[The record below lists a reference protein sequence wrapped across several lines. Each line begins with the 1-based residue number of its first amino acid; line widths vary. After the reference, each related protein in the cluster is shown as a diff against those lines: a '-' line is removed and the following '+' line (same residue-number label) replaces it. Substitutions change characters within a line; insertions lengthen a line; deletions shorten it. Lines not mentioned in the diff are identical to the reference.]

1 MPYLTAIITS
11 LISLGAIS
19 AIYGCRRFSRPGS
32 WMRGELIDM
41 ILISLLA
48 GFFPLALTASVMGIW
63 GTLDDLSTGFSLS
76 ALQSAGLDVLGLV
89 FVLLTLVI
97 FVAAAR
103 TRTGESS
110 LDAKAGISLN
120 PNQVPIG

>member
-1 MPYLTAIITS
+1 
-11 LISLGAIS
+11 
-19 AIYGCRRFSRPGS
+19 
-32 WMRGELIDM
+32 MRGELIDM

>member
-1 MPYLTAIITS
+1 MPYFTAIITS

-41 ILISLLA
+41 ILISFLA
-48 GFFPLALTASVMGIW
+48 GFLPLALTASVMGIW
-63 GTLDDLSTGFSLS
+63 DDLSAGVSLS

-103 TRTGESS
+103 TTTRETSPEPKAGVS
-110 LDAKAGISLN
+110 LD